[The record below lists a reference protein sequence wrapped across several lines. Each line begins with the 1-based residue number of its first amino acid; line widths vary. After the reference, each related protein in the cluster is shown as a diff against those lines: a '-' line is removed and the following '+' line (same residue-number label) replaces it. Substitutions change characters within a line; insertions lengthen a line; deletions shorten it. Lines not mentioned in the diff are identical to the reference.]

1 MDNILSKKIDS
12 LPPLPKTVIDL
23 EEYKRSGCKGSEELL
38 EIIAQDALIVATLL
52 KVSNS
57 AMFGFRSS
65 IETPGRAINLL
76 GINFTISIA
85 LGSSIQNLINTNL
98 SAYGISSDDFM
109 RISNLAS
116 NLISNWLKS
125 DFDLKEELVLPAF
138 LQETGKF
145 IVSDM
150 VTENHQEVE
159 FLSKVKNSDDISEV
173 EKEYLNGESTST
185 ITASIFEK
193 WNLNENLVNSI
204 KYVDNLDD
212 APTRFLK
219 HNQILHVVKTICNII
234 DPFSEANIALGI
246 SKAKEFE
253 LDVKALE
260 KAVEVISDRLLEE

>member
-23 EEYKRSGCKGSEELL
+23 EEYKRSGSKESDELL
-38 EIIAQDALIVATLL
+38 EIVEQDALIVATLL

-109 RISNLAS
+109 RVSNLAS
-116 NLISNWLKS
+116 NLINNWLKS

-145 IVSDM
+145 IVSDLIS
-150 VTENHQEVE
+150 EDGKEHE
-159 FLSKVKNSDDISEV
+159 FLSAVKNSDDIAEV
-173 EKEYLNGESTST
+173 EKEYLNGYSTAS

-204 KYVDNLDD
+204 KYVDTLDET
-212 APTRFLK
+212 PSKFIK
-219 HNQILHVVKTICNII
+219 NNQILHVVKTICNVT
-234 DPFSEANIALGI
+234 DPFSDKNIALGVA
-246 SKAKEFE
+246 KAQEFG

-260 KAVEVISDRLLEE
+260 KAVEIISDRLLEE